1 MTSKLVKKNQLRK
14 GSKIYIV
21 PSGGRPLPNMVM
33 ILPLECD
40 RKNPEF
46 RDFFLFSFGVFRI
59 EHPVSYFHLMLN
71 ICKCFMVKTWILGIN
86 TTIGEYTKHPCFCL
100 WY

>member
-21 PSGGRPLPNMVM
+21 PSVVRPLPNMVM
-33 ILPLECD
+33 ILPLKCD

-46 RDFFLFSFGVFRI
+46 RDFFIYVAYILETF
-59 EHPVSYFHLMLN
+59 
-71 ICKCFMVKTWILGIN
+71 CFAWILFDVQN
-86 TTIGEYTKHPCFCL
+86 L
-100 WY
+100 